1 VLVCRK
7 APLLENREKWGTPVF
22 ERRREIMFTGII
34 EEVGRAVAVKT
45 EGQKRRLTISCA
57 KLLPELKVGDSVSV
71 SGVCLTAVEVGAGT
85 FSADLA
91 QETWLRTSFSRLK
104 GGALVNL
111 ELPMRAN
118 GRFDGHVVQG
128 HVDGTGSVIS
138 FERIPDGNDYLLTI
152 SVPSELTRYIVAKG
166 SLAIEGISLTV
177 AEIEGTQVRVAIIP
191 HTAAVTNL
199 RSLKAGDAVN
209 LEVDVMAKYVEK
221 MIAPERAKSS
231 ITLEKLVKAGF

>member
-1 VLVCRK
+1 
-7 APLLENREKWGTPVF
+7 
-22 ERRREIMFTGII
+22 MFTGII
-34 EEVGRAVAVKT
+34 EEVGSVGVKT
-45 EGQKRRLTISCA
+45 EGRTRRLTISCA
-57 KLLPELKVGDSVSV
+57 KVLPELKVGDSVSV
-71 SGVCLTAVEVGAGT
+71 NGVCLTAVEITAET

-104 GGALVNL
+104 SGALVNL

-138 FERIPDGNDYLLTI
+138 FARIPDGNDYLLTI
-152 SVPSELTRYIVAKG
+152 GVPSELTRYIVAKG

-177 AEIEGTQVRVAIIP
+177 AQVERTQVRVAIIP
-191 HTAAVTNL
+191 RTAAVTNL
-199 RSLKAGDAVN
+199 RSLNPGDLVN
-209 LEVDVMAKYVEK
+209 LEVDVIAKYVEK
-221 MIAPERAKSS
+221 MIAPEREKSA

>member
-1 VLVCRK
+1 LFSFVRK
-7 APLLENREKWGTPVF
+7 AALLENREKWGTPL
-22 ERRREIMFTGII
+22 RNMFTGII
-34 EEVGRAVAVKT
+34 EEVGRIVAVKT

-57 KLLPELKVGDSVSV
+57 KVLPELKIGDSVSV
-71 SGVCLTAVEVGAGT
+71 NGVCLTAVAVEVTTET

-91 QETWLRTSFSRLK
+91 QETWLRTSFSRLNS
-104 GGALVNL
+104 GALVNL

-152 SVPSELTRYIVAKG
+152 GVPSELTRYIVAKG

-191 HTAAVTNL
+191 HTAEVTNL

>member
-1 VLVCRK
+1 
-7 APLLENREKWGTPVF
+7 
-22 ERRREIMFTGII
+22 MFTGII
-34 EEVGRAVAVKT
+34 EEVGRIVAV
-45 EGQKRRLTISCA
+45 EVQGEKRRLTVACA
-57 KLLPELKVGDSVSV
+57 KVLPELKVGDSVSV
-71 SGVCLTAVEVGAGT
+71 SGVCLTAVVVASGSL
-85 FSADLA
+85 SADLA

-104 GGALVNL
+104 SGALVNL

-138 FERIPDGNDYLLTI
+138 FARIPDGNDYLLTI
-152 SVPSELTRYIVAKG
+152 GVPSELTRYIVAKG

-177 AEIEGTQVRVAIIP
+177 AEVEGTQVRVAIIP

-199 RSLKAGDAVN
+199 RSLNPGDLVN
-209 LEVDVMAKYVEK
+209 LEVDVIAKYVEK
-221 MIAPERAKSS
+221 MIAPEREKSS